1 MLRYDHSIR
10 RQKVPKYWKLYLQD
24 PFHSVV
30 NLRLSKVLGALV
42 FMVRT
47 CLSLLNGYSHGFI
60 VH

>member
-1 MLRYDHSIR
+1 MANVLLYMMNSIR

-42 FMVRT
+42 FMVRISII
-47 CLSLLNGYSHGFI
+47 SLL
-60 VH
+60 